1 MDLVGLS
8 VRTGHFCL
16 HLLMSDRVSKLFCM
30 GFYTV
35 GTCDYSS
42 LFFPHST
49 EAMGQRQH
57 SEVLAHGEIAGS
69 G

>member
-35 GTCDYSS
+35 GTCDFSS
-42 LFFPHST
+42 LFFPSFYRSDGPT
-49 EAMGQRQH
+49 AAQ
-57 SEVLAHGEIAGS
+57 
-69 G
+69 